1 MHLKILVINTKEE
14 SKFKGCEFML
24 IKKIF
29 KNKKDNQ
36 HEKNN
41 QTKKAIVN
49 EYSKNEKLCM
59 CSGYYPFLEKKYKK

>member
-1 MHLKILVINTKEE
+1 
-14 SKFKGCEFML
+14 ML

-36 HEKNN
+36 HEKAIV
-41 QTKKAIVN
+41 KKATVN

-59 CSGYYPFLEKKYKK
+59 CRGYNRFLDKKYKKIDQ